1 MKESLEIYDISPTLI
16 NNGLQAV
23 KLRLRNALRSG
34 ETAVNV
40 DDVKEE
46 LDKLT
51 SLTDD
56 ELKKIIFDF
65 EDLNNKEQ
73 GVAQY
78 LFEQLK
84 PSYESLLQ
92 VAYL

>member
-1 MKESLEIYDISPTLI
+1 MTLDTVKESLEIYDISPTLI

-73 GVAQY
+73 SVAQY

-84 PSYESLLQ
+84 PS
-92 VAYL
+92 